1 MRDGP
6 VEIPPLRWPEM
17 QKVLFS
23 YTGNVDGLEIDSLLV
38 LFQENRPASSLDVDG
53 ELWVRYDP
61 ESGDVI
67 GVEID
72 DFEQFF
78 LEKYSMLGHG
88 WATIKV
94 ESQGEAWLTGPSAT
108 GYAGFLQSIA
118 LRGIAQW
125 EGWRTISIRGPLPQ

>member
-1 MRDGP
+1 MDVVTPHDNP

-17 QKVLFS
+17 QKVQFS
-23 YTGNVDGLEIDSLLV
+23 YTGNIDGLEIDSLLV

-67 GVEID
+67 GVEIE

-78 LEKYSMLGHG
+78 LEKYSML
-88 WATIKV
+88 
-94 ESQGEAWLTGPSAT
+94 
-108 GYAGFLQSIA
+108 
-118 LRGIAQW
+118 
-125 EGWRTISIRGPLPQ
+125 LP